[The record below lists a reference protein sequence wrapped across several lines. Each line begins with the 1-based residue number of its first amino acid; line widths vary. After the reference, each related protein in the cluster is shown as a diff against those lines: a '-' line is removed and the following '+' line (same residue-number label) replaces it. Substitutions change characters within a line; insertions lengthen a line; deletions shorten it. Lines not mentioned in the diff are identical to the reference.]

1 MEAIVAVAPV
11 NTMLVAALLGLMK
24 LALGVSVTKYRL
36 QNKIMWGDASDGGMA
51 RRIRAHANFTEWVP
65 GTLILLGLIEMMG
78 VSPIIIAVLGAMLI
92 IARCLHALGLMGN
105 AESFNRA
112 TGIVINWATLGL
124 SIRYRDRRIFCTRY
138 PVTRVQGARRREQD
152 HVRLRF

>member
-24 LALGVSVTKYRL
+24 LTLGISVTKYRF
-36 QNKIMWGDASDGGMA
+36 QHKIMWGDASDDGMA

-65 GTLILLGLIEMMG
+65 PTLILLGLVEMMG
-78 VSPIIIAVLGAMLI
+78 VSPVIIAVLGAMLI
-92 IARCLHALGLMGN
+92 IGRALHALGLMGN

-124 SIRYRDRRIFCTRY
+124 ASIIGIVEFFAPGT
-138 PVTRVQGARRREQD
+138 
-152 HVRLRF
+152 L

>member
-24 LALGVSVTKYRL
+24 LALGISVTKYRF
-36 QNKIMWGDASDGGMA
+36 QNKIMWGDASDDGMA
-51 RRIRAHANFTEWVP
+51 RRISAHANFTEWVP
-65 GTLILLGLIEMMG
+65 GTLILVGLIEMMG

-92 IARCLHALGLMGN
+92 IARVLHAVGLMGN

-124 SIRYRDRRIFCTRY
+124 ASIIGIVEFFATG
-138 PVTRVQGARRREQD
+138 T
-152 HVRLRF
+152 L

>member
-11 NTMLVAALLGLMK
+11 NVMLVAALLGLMK
-24 LALGVSVTKYRL
+24 LALGISVTKYRF
-36 QNKIMWGDASDGGMA
+36 QHKIMWGNASDDGMA

-78 VSPIIIAVLGAMLI
+78 VSPIIIGVLGIMLI
-92 IARCLHALGLMGN
+92 IARALHALGLMGN

-124 SIRYRDRRIFCTRY
+124 ASIIGIVEFFY
-138 PVTRVQGARRREQD
+138 PGT
-152 HVRLRF
+152 L

>member
-24 LALGVSVTKYRL
+24 LALGISVTKYRF
-36 QNKIMWGDASDGGMA
+36 QNKIMWGDASDDGMA

-78 VSPIIIAVLGAMLI
+78 VSPIIIALLGAMLI
-92 IARCLHALGLMGN
+92 IARILHAVGLMGS
-105 AESFNRA
+105 AEAFNRA

-124 SIRYRDRRIFCTRY
+124 ASIIGIVEFFEPGT
-138 PVTRVQGARRREQD
+138 
-152 HVRLRF
+152 L

>member
-24 LALGVSVTKYRL
+24 LTLGISVTKYRF
-36 QNKIMWGDASDGGMA
+36 QHKIMWGDASDDGMA

-65 GTLILLGLIEMMG
+65 ATLILLGLVEMMG
-78 VSPIIIAVLGAMLI
+78 VSPVIIAVLGAMLI
-92 IARCLHALGLMGN
+92 IGRALHALGLMGN

-112 TGIVINWATLGL
+112 TGIVINWAALGL
-124 SIRYRDRRIFCTRY
+124 ASIIGIVEFFA
-138 PVTRVQGARRREQD
+138 PGS
-152 HVRLRF
+152 L